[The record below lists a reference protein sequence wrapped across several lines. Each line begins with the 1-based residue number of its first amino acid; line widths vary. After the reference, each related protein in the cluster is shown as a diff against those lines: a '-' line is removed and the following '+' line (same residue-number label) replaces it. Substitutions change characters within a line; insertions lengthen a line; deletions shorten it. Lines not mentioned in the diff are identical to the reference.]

1 MEKSKTKK
9 SVKKSI
15 DKISDHISYKEA
27 TYSATANKLGIKN
40 VPNEEQL
47 ECMQKVAKE
56 VFEPLREWVGCPIRV
71 NSMFRCEELNN
82 ALKGSKTSSHLKG
95 QAIDITSMVCEKD
108 DCKSNLDMFHY
119 IKDNLDFDQLIWE
132 FGSEPKWL
140 HVSYVSKKKNR
151 NQVLVTKRKG
161 VYYTY

>member
-1 MEKSKTKK
+1 MKRISK
-9 SVKKSI
+9 
-15 DKISDHISYKEA
+15 HISYKEA
-27 TYSATANKLGIKN
+27 VGSNYAKQKGIKN
-40 VPNEEQL
+40 KPNEDQVENMKL
-47 ECMQKVAKE
+47 LAEK

-71 NSMFRCEELNN
+71 NSMFRSEELNS

-95 QAIDITSMVCEKD
+95 QAMDITSMPCEKD

-119 IKDNLDFDQLIWE
+119 IRKNLDFDQLIWE

-151 NQVLVTKRKG
+151 KQVLVTKRKG
-161 VYYTY
+161 VYHTY